1 MSWPK
6 SVSSRRPSEELRA
19 QAINFVAE
27 QDGLPERELKTKLVT
42 LFGQLRLVRTAYLS
56 RVQYENTGPLE
67 MVLCVRGQPGQNR
80 VFANRVGDVFA
91 SMFGGHEH
99 LDIMLDHARARGIL
113 GESVPTFLQVGRRV
127 DSAVKT

>member
-1 MSWPK
+1 LSWPK
-6 SVSSRRPSEELRA
+6 SVSSGRPSEELRA

-42 LFGQLRLVRTAYLS
+42 LFGQLHLVRTAYLS

-67 MVLCVRGQPGQNR
+67 VVLCVRGQPGQNR
-80 VFANRVGDVFA
+80 MFANRVGEVFA

-99 LDIMLDHARARGIL
+99 LDIIWITPEQEAALVRVCRPFYKLDS
-113 GESVPTFLQVGRRV
+113 E
-127 DSAVKT
+127 